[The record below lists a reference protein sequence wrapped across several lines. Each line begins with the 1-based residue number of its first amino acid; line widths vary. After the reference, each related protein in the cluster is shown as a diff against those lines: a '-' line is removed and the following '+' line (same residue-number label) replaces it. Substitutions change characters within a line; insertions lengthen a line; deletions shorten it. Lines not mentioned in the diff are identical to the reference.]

1 MMRRNRDKIPT
12 PPLPTEESRFD
23 RWSTQEIYSA
33 LEAQL
38 MDVTVALDGYRRSPT
53 PDDKA
58 KALGVVQIKMDTATE
73 ALGALRKRIASV
85 ANGKRNG

>member
-1 MMRRNRDKIPT
+1 MRRNRQGSLPSPPT
-12 PPLPTEESRFD
+12 TDSPFD
-23 RWSTQEIYSA
+23 RWSTEDIYAA

-38 MDVTVALDGYRRSPT
+38 MGLQEAMDDYRRSPN

-58 KALGVVQIKMDTATE
+58 MKLAVAQIKMDTAVE
-73 ALGALRKRIASV
+73 ALGALRKRIANV

>member
-1 MMRRNRDKIPT
+1 MRRRT
-12 PPLPTEESRFD
+12 QSPPISTEENRFD
-23 RWSTQEIYSA
+23 RWSTEDIYAA

-38 MDVTVALDGYRRSPT
+38 MDLQAGMDEYRRSPN

-58 KALGVVQIKMDTATE
+58 KVLGILQIKMDTAVE
-73 ALGALRKRIASV
+73 ALAALRRRIDSV